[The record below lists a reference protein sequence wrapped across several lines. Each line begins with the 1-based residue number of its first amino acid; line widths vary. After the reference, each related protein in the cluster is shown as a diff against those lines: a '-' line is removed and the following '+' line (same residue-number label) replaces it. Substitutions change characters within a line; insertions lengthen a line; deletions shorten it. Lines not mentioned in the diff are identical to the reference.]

1 MKLVPIN
8 DKVQIKWFVYSMG
21 QKLPRTASM
30 RGAWDGYD
38 FECSCGFKSNT
49 QQIKSRVLELVEN
62 HKRFDHGYSWKL
74 SKKVEA

>member
-1 MKLVPIN
+1 MYLIPSDEKITI
-8 DKVQIKWFVYSMG
+8 QWFVYSMG

-38 FECSCGFKSNT
+38 FKCSCGFESNT
-49 QQIKSRVLELVEN
+49 QQIKSRVLELVER
-62 HKRFDHGYSWKL
+62 HKRLEHNYSWKM